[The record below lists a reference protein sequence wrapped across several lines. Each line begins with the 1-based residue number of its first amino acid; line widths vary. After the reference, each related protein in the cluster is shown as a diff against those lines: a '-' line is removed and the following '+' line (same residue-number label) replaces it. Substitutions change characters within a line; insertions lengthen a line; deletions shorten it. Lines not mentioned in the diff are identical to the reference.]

1 MSFHREFAKLLSAK
15 TKQVAKDS
23 AKKRPEWLNATAADL
38 RAAAPDESNGLGLL
52 KRYRDMNYDNQVAY
66 LRSIGLLYDDCIN
79 AAHPIVGRALDLLPY
94 DLQVH
99 RSRRIGRASQV
110 LLHHTHLPIEEQNY
124 DPMIPYMAPY
134 IEEAKFQI
142 QEEIEL
148 LQFHPWERRLY
159 SGNVSGFGE
168 TEHHSTFLSW

>member
-1 MSFHREFAKLLSAK
+1 MSAK

-23 AKKRPEWLNATAADL
+23 AKKRPQWLEASISDL
-38 RAAAPDESNGLGLL
+38 QAPSQERESGGGLL
-52 KRYRDMNYDNQVAY
+52 KRYRDLTYDNQVSY
-66 LRSIGLLYDDCIN
+66 LRSIGLLYDDCLN
-79 AAHPIVGRALDLLPY
+79 AAHPIVGRALDLLPH
-94 DLQVH
+94 DLLVH
-99 RSRRIGRASQV
+99 RTRRIGRASQV
-110 LLHHTHLPIEEQNY
+110 IMHHTHLPTEEQNY

-148 LQFHPWERRLY
+148 LQFHPWDRRLY

-168 TEHHSTFLSW
+168 TQQGSTFLSW